1 MTKVVKRK
9 ILVKVGYHDFVFDDL
24 FAANA
29 FAMVAKTHLS
39 DEDSGRG
46 VKMTVDYKVEEQ
58 EEEDKE
64 VVYTDTDS
72 IKIRDKDEDI
82 EEEKDDQT
90 TD

>member
-58 EEEDKE
+58 EDYKEEQDDK
-64 VVYTDTDS
+64 
-72 IKIRDKDEDI
+72 
-82 EEEKDDQT
+82 T

>member
-9 ILVKVGYHDFVFDDL
+9 ILVEVGYHDFVFDDL

-39 DEDSGRG
+39 DEDFERL
-46 VKMTVDYKVEEQ
+46 VRITVEYEPEEQ
-58 EEEDKE
+58 EDQEDKE
-64 VVYTDTDS
+64 
-72 IKIRDKDEDI
+72 
-82 EEEKDDQT
+82 EEQDDQT